1 MLSVVTGPFHP
12 DLETA
17 LVSEVRSL
25 KQENPLAPLALI
37 VPSKQL
43 ARRVKWLLAVEQG
56 PALLHVHVLT
66 FHPPAETPVEE
77 RRENLPAQENGLF
90 REELFRHLVDRGVP
104 GRDAVHDQRGRE
116 RASTS

>member
-43 ARRVKWLLAVEQG
+43 ARRVKWLLAVAQG
-56 PALLHVHVLT
+56 PALLDVHVPT
-66 FHPPAETPVEE
+66 FPRPAETPIEE
-77 RRENLPAQENGLF
+77 GRANHPAPADGVFRAELLPYRRE
-90 REELFRHLVDRGVP
+90 RGGP
-104 GRDAVHDQRGRE
+104 RGG
-116 RASTS
+116 